1 MVEIVMIMMMS
12 REVLVVVDPIKSYL
26 LLLLLLSV
34 DVGQD
39 HQATMNDMP
48 MCTEYRDRRG

>member
-1 MVEIVMIMMMS
+1 MVEIVLIMMMS

-26 LLLLLLSV
+26 LLLLLSV

-39 HQATMNDMP
+39 HQATMIDMP

>member
-1 MVEIVMIMMMS
+1 MVEIVMIMKMS

>member
-26 LLLLLLSV
+26 LSLLSV

>member
-1 MVEIVMIMMMS
+1 MVEIVMLRMS
-12 REVLVVVDPIKSYL
+12 REVLVVVDPIKSY
-26 LLLLLLSV
+26 LLLLLSV

-48 MCTEYRDRRG
+48 MCPEYRDRRG